1 VLTTEGARA
10 LDEIYDVDEL
20 DAAISFL
27 PVLPNATFKGW
38 CLG

>member
-1 VLTTEGARA
+1 VLTTEEARA
-10 LDEIYDVDEL
+10 IDEIYDVHRP